1 MKVHRIIHR
10 QIQKKERMK
19 SNHIEQVNLL
29 KGKKNLFLKHTKYI
43 NDLYILIFF

>member
-1 MKVHRIIHR
+1 MKVHRIIHH

-29 KGKKNLFLKHTKYI
+29 KGKKKTLFETYKIY
-43 NDLYILIFF
+43 